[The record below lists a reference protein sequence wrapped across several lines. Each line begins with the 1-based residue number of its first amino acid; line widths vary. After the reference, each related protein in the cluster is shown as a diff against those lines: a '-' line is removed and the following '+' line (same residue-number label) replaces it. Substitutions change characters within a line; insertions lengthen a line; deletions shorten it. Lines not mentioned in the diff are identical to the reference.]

1 MNKYI
6 FAGCLIFFFSKA
18 VNATKDSNISI
29 LNNVYFKNFYIIPTY
44 HANMISL
51 DLYPKVKMCIRKTKE
66 GTNIEAK
73 LYTVHCVVYRVQLQ
87 EQHGLNTALAR
98 ATATADG
105 TFTPSTGKRAA
116 SRTISVTE
124 PPTPSGL
131 PVISA
136 VRASPPAHHP
146 SGRAQQKGEKRERET
161 GTEER
166 RSGGLT
172 PPPPSSF
179 LHPTSPIQIS
189 PRLASI
195 PTPTSISPR
204 SAGAS
209 ARAAEKME
217 AIRKQASKFRE
228 QVARQQQVSA
238 PHRTLLRD
246 LDLPF
251 LRAPAAG

>member
-166 RSGGLT
+166 RSGSLT
-172 PPPPSSF
+172 PPPPSSSS
-179 LHPTSPIQIS
+179 LPSHLPDSDLS
-189 PRLASI
+189 
-195 PTPTSISPR
+195 
-204 SAGAS
+204 S
-209 ARAAEKME
+209 ARLHSHPHLPLD
-217 AIRKQASKFRE
+217 RPRRRE
-228 QVARQQQVSA
+228 R
-238 PHRTLLRD
+238 
-246 LDLPF
+246 
-251 LRAPAAG
+251 AAGKWRPSGSRPPSSGSRSPGSSR